1 MRSAGFGLMGLG
13 VLIVVAAFAP
23 QIEEDA
29 LRYAMTALGPCVGGL
44 GAWLKQ
50 EADRGESPQRS

>member
-1 MRSAGFGLMGLG
+1 MRALGFALMGLG

-23 QIEEDA
+23 QLHSDSV
-29 LRYAMTALGPCVGGL
+29 RYALTALGPCVGGL

-50 EADRGESPQRS
+50 EADGTARAK